1 MDQTLPPRLPA
12 NLESAVQRVRMAAR
26 SAAEH
31 TVESLGLA
39 ALATT
44 SVIQRDALL
53 GAQYELN
60 RKLAIFALPF
70 TEALDPAVARQAGPL
85 TPTAG
90 PAPPSRPIRWWRT
103 GNR

>member
-44 SVIQRDALL
+44 SVVAAQRGRALL
-53 GAQYELN
+53 
-60 RKLAIFALPF
+60 
-70 TEALDPAVARQAGPL
+70 PAGRRSRLTAWWPAG
-85 TPTAG
+85 
-90 PAPPSRPIRWWRT
+90 SR
-103 GNR
+103 